1 MRIVNWNCCRGRHE
15 AKLPPLL
22 GLKPDVAVV
31 QETPRPASQL
41 APSQLW
47 HGTNERSG
55 LLCLAFEPYRLE
67 PVEGLVTER
76 EFFLPATVTGPG
88 RIRFNLLGV
97 WTKAGKQAPLYLRE
111 FQEGM
116 AFYRDFIASGPT
128 IVVGDFN
135 AYWCDDKEPFR
146 QYGLVSAYHAWT
158 GSTFREEKH
167 PTYYFWWRKKRPY
180 HFDYCLVPRRWRTR
194 IERVEVGTYRNW
206 TGKGLS
212 DHCPLVVDLT
222 SNASPVPAP
231 SARVRRTSRALAS
244 GSLP

>member
-22 GLKPDVAVV
+22 GLKPDVAVI
-31 QETPRPASQL
+31 QESPRPGAQL

-47 HGTNERSG
+47 LGNNEKSG
-55 LLCLAFEPYRLE
+55 LLCLAFDPWRLE

-88 RIRFNLLGV
+88 NSRCNLLAV
-97 WTKAGKQAPLYLRE
+97 WTKAGKQYPKYTRE

-116 AFYRDFIASGPT
+116 AFYRDFIASAPT

-135 AYWCDDKEPFR
+135 AYWYDDKEPFR

-158 GSTFREEKH
+158 GAAFREEKH
-167 PTYYFWWRKKRPY
+167 PTYYFWWQRKRPY
-180 HFDYCLVPRRWRTR
+180 HFDYCLVPRRWRKR
-194 IERVEVGTYRNW
+194 IKGVEVGTYRKW
-206 TGKGLS
+206 TGAGLS
-212 DHCPLVVDLT
+212 DHCPLVVDL
-222 SNASPVPAP
+222 SSRAQ
-231 SARVRRTSRALAS
+231 RRTDHAHSAS
-244 GSLP
+244 